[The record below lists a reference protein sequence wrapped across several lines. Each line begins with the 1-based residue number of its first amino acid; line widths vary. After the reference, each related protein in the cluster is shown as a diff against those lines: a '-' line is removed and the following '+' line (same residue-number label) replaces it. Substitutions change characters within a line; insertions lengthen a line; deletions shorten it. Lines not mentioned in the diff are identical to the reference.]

1 MRFFI
6 IGAIFI
12 GSLITSV
19 LFSLPIS
26 MALLLGLIL
35 FTYDA
40 IKKGF
45 KIKDLT
51 IMYKNGFKLVAN
63 LVLIFSLIGF
73 ITAAWRLSG
82 TIPYL
87 VYYGAK
93 FINKNLFYLF
103 CFLLT
108 IGMSLL
114 LGSVNGTITTMGV
127 VLISLARANG
137 ADLLISTG
145 AILSGSIFGDRISPV
160 SSSAVLVGNLT
171 QTKLIENRKA
181 MARTTIV
188 PTLVSAIIFL
198 LLSLFGSK
206 NEVDINLLRDLKSQL
221 NFSLIC
227 ILPALIIFIL
237 AAFKLSTRKLLLA
250 SCAVSLII
258 AIAYQGFS
266 AKDFVVSLIK
276 GVQVPAKTEAVAR
289 VVNGG
294 GLFSMLST
302 IVNVII
308 SAIYFGIFE
317 QTEFLKPLEKIA
329 KNLEENFGYYPVF
342 VLMAFI
348 FSIIFCTQSIVV
360 ILLAQMYGQ
369 KLTADRQSFM
379 LDLENVPILI
389 PSLIPW
395 NMAANVAFTVFE
407 VSYKAI
413 IYNIF
418 PLTMVIY
425 YGIYRKNKNLKKKAS
440 II

>member
-6 IGAIFI
+6 ISTLFI
-12 GSLITSV
+12 LALITSV
-19 LFSLPIS
+19 LSGLPIS
-26 MALLLGLIL
+26 FALFLGLTL

-103 CFLLT
+103 CLLLT

-181 MARTTIV
+181 MARTTLV
-188 PTLVSAIIFL
+188 PTFISAIIFL
-198 LLSLFGSK
+198 FLSLFGSK

-250 SCAVSLII
+250 SCAISIII

-266 AKDFVVSLIK
+266 IKEVVVGLIN
-276 GVQVPAKTEAVAR
+276 GIEMPAKTQAVAR

-294 GLFSMLST
+294 GLASMLST

-329 KNLEENFGYYPVF
+329 KTLEEHFGYYPVF
-342 VLMAFI
+342 VLMALI

-360 ILLAQMYGQ
+360 ILLAQMYGE
-369 KLTADRQSFM
+369 KLTADRKNFM
-379 LDLENVPILI
+379 LDLENIPILL

-407 VSYKAI
+407 VSYKAV
-413 IYNIF
+413 IYNFF
-418 PLTMVIY
+418 PMAMTIY
-425 YGIYRKNKNLKKKAS
+425 YGIYRKTKNKKAS